1 MNKVIELKCDVR
13 SLLISVATESVTLN
27 TAVQMGLLTLL
38 DTLAA
43 RASVIDDPEASKVLR
58 ILGLTEPSNT

>member
-13 SLLISVATESVTLN
+13 SLLTSVATESFTLN

-43 RASVIDDPEASKVLR
+43 RASEIDDPEASKALR
-58 ILGLTEPSNT
+58 ILGLTGPSDT